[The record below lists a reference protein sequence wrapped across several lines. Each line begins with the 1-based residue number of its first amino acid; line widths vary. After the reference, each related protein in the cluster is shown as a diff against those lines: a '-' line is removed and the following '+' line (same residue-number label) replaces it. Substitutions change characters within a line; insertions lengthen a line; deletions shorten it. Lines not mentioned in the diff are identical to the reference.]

1 MYNTKEIMIKNLQKK
16 YRYSLILLRE
26 LVITEFKLRYQG
38 SVLGYLWSLL
48 RPLFLFIILYVVF
61 VYFLRI
67 GGDIPHWP
75 VSMLLGIVL
84 WNFFAEVTNNGV
96 TSIVN
101 RGDVI
106 RKINFPKYVIV
117 IAGTISAFINLL
129 LNLVVIAIFIAING
143 VHLTA
148 LAFLSPL
155 FIIEIF
161 IFALGLSFALSA
173 IFVRV
178 RDINYIWEII
188 MQGLFYAS
196 AVIYPVSMV
205 IDKSILAAKALLL
218 NPVAQAIQDIRYV
231 LINQQDTPTL
241 LTLTGNWMYILIPIG
256 IVGVV
261 FIGGALYFKS
271 KSSQFAENV

>member
-1 MYNTKEIMIKNLQKK
+1 MIDSFKGK

-48 RPLFLFIILYVVF
+48 RPLFLFVILYVVF
-61 VYFLRI
+61 VFFLRI

-75 VSMLLGIVL
+75 VAMLLGIVL
-84 WNFFAEVTNNGV
+84 WNFFSEVTNNGV

-117 IAGTISAFINLL
+117 VAGTISAFINLL
-129 LNLVVIAIFIAING
+129 LNLIVIAIFMFISG
-143 VHLTA
+143 VELTPLA
-148 LAFLSPL
+148 LLTPL
-155 FIIEIF
+155 LIIEIF
-161 IFALGLSFALSA
+161 VFALGLSFALSA
-173 IFVRV
+173 LFVKI

-196 AVIYPVSMV
+196 AVIYPIAMV
-205 IDKSILAAKALLL
+205 IEKSETAAKALLL
-218 NPVAQAIQDIRYV
+218 NPVAQAIQDVRYV
-231 LINQQDTPTL
+231 LVNQDTPTL
-241 LTLTGNWMYILIPIG
+241 FSMTGSWLIALIPIV
-256 IVGVV
+256 IVIAT
-261 FIGGALYFKS
+261 FIFGALYFKK
-271 KSSQFAENV
+271 KSPRFAENV